1 MKLYISAG
9 AALMWLLF
17 TLNALAQQTATVYT
31 FNREPLKQGA
41 YVQLPLGSIKA
52 KGWLLKQLELQKD
65 GFTGHAEELYPG
77 DKDLGTNS
85 DWLGGTGNSWE
96 KVPYYVK
103 GLTALAYTLDDA
115 ELKAK
120 AKKWIDYTLAHQQEN
135 GLFGPPKM
143 KDWWPRMPFMYA
155 VQSYYEATND
165 ERVIPFLSKYFKY
178 ELANLDAD
186 PLNSWGKSRAG
197 DNIELVLWV
206 YNKTGEPF
214 LLELANKLKT
224 QAYQWQDIFTN
235 NLFHYYGDD
244 YQPRHM
250 VNVAQA
256 LKFPAVV
263 NQFSSEPIYATAMQ
277 KGIAHMLHDNG
288 QPEGLAAGTEHMSG
302 NSSIEGVETC
312 TVVEWMQSLET
323 ASRSIHDASIGDHLE
338 RVAFNALPAQ
348 FSRDLKNHSYYT
360 LPNQVKAASGQ
371 HGFYQD
377 YGNGLLLSPYSG
389 FPCCRYNL
397 HMGWPYFVKN
407 SALSTPNGGLALN
420 TYGPMEISAIVGKNT
435 TVKITEDTNYPFEE
449 QIRLTINLSVATTF
463 PVNLRVPAWCK
474 SPKVLVN
481 GKAQPGVKSGQLFTI
496 NRKWSNNDKV
506 TINFPMHIET
516 EKQVNNAIS
525 VVRGPLVYSL
535 KIKQTATTKK
545 EHAVKGFVDTEVL
558 PASAWNYGLVLN
570 NTVPT
575 NQFTVIR
582 SAMPVNPFESEQSP
596 IQLKVKA
603 KQIPTWTL
611 DYRQTS
617 AFDVPLSPIP
627 SSQKTEEV
635 MLVPFGSQN
644 IRISIFPTIGESK
657 YITNRFTEDFNN
669 NTSEG
674 WVIYGGRW
682 FYKNNAINCGELDNG
697 NSGTF
702 GSKVIATHTRFDDF
716 IYSADITP
724 TGTGDAGLI
733 FRVSDPA
740 IGADAY
746 KGYYVGLNPATQTL
760 EFGKSSDNKWMPIA
774 SIKRTAFKADQ
785 TYRIKVK
792 AQGNRFEIFVDD
804 ENKPAIAASDN
815 EYKAGSIGLRTYRA
829 MAKVDKVEVTAI
841 N

>member
-1 MKLYISAG
+1 MKLHSL
-9 AALMWLLF
+9 AALLLSGLF
-17 TLNALAQQTATVYT
+17 FSANIFAQTNKYT
-31 FNREPLKQGA
+31 FNRAPLKAGA
-41 YVQLPLGSIKA
+41 YAQLPLGSIKA

-77 DKDLGTNS
+77 DKDLGANS

-103 GLTALAYTLDDA
+103 GLVALAYTLNDE

-120 AKKWIDYTLAHQQEN
+120 ANKWITYTLTHQQEN

-155 VQSYYEATND
+155 LQSYFEATND
-165 ERVIPFLSKYFKY
+165 ARVIPFLSKYFKY
-178 ELANLDAD
+178 ELANIDAD

-214 LLELANKLKT
+214 LLQLANKLKT

-263 NQFSSEPIYATAMQ
+263 AQFAAEPIYATAMQ
-277 KGIAHMLHDNG
+277 KGIAHMMHDNG

-323 ASRSIHDASIGDHLE
+323 ASRNIHDAHIGDHLE

-348 FSRDLKNHSYYT
+348 YSRDLKNHSYYT
-360 LPNQVKAASGQ
+360 TPNQVKVASGQ

-407 SALSTPNGGLALN
+407 SALATPGGGIAIN
-420 TYGPMEISAIVGKNT
+420 TYGPMEINATVGKNT
-435 TVKITEDTNYPFEE
+435 TATITEDTNYPFEE
-449 QIRLTINLSVATTF
+449 QIRLSLKLSAATTF
-463 PVNLRVPAWCK
+463 PVSLRIPAWCTN
-474 SPKVLVN
+474 PQILIN
-481 GKAQPGVKSGQLFTI
+481 GKAFAGAKSGQLFTI
-496 NRKWSNNDKV
+496 TRKWNSTDKI
-506 TINFPMHIET
+506 TLNFPMHVET
-516 EKQVNNAIS
+516 EKQVNNGIS
-525 VVRGPLVYSL
+525 IVRGPLVYSL

-545 EHAVKGFVDTEVL
+545 EHAVKGFVDTEIL
-558 PASAWNYGLVLN
+558 PASPWNYGLVLN
-570 NTVPT
+570 NAALAT
-575 NQFTVIR
+575 QFAVVK
-582 SAMPVNPFESEQSP
+582 SAMPANPFDGEQSP
-596 IQLKVKA
+596 VQLTAKA
-603 KQIPTWTL
+603 KQIPSWTL
-611 DYRQTS
+611 DYRATA
-617 AFDVPLSPIP
+617 AFDVPVSPVP
-627 SSQKTEEV
+627 SAEKTEDV
-635 MLVPFGSQN
+635 TLVPFGSQN
-644 IRISIFPTIGESK
+644 IRVSIFPTIGNSN
-657 YITNRFTEDFNN
+657 YITKTFTEDFNN
-669 NTSEG
+669 NTSQG

-682 FYKNNAINCGELDNG
+682 FYKDNAINCGELENK
-697 NSGTF
+697 NSGNF
-702 GSKVIATHTRFDDF
+702 GSKIIATNTRFDNF
-716 IYSADITP
+716 IYSADITA
-724 TGTGDAGLI
+724 TEAGDAGLI
-733 FRVSDPA
+733 FRVSEPA

-746 KGYYVGLNPATQTL
+746 KGYYVGLNTGTKTL
-760 EFGKSSDNKWMPIA
+760 QFGKSSDNRWMPIA
-774 SIKRTAFKADQ
+774 SINRTAFKAGE

-792 AQGNRFEIFVDD
+792 ANGNRFEVFIND
-804 ENKPAIAASDN
+804 EATPVITASDN
-815 EYKAGSIGLRTYRA
+815 EYKTGSIGLRTYRA
-829 MAKVDKVEVTAI
+829 MAKVDKVEVSAL
-841 N
+841 